1 MAAKPKQIAAIA
13 ASTENTEHVGAA
25 MAAKPK
31 QIVAIAAPTE
41 NTEHV
46 GAAMAANPK
55 TDCSYSCS
63 Y

>member
-1 MAAKPKQIAAIA
+1 
-13 ASTENTEHVGAA
+13 